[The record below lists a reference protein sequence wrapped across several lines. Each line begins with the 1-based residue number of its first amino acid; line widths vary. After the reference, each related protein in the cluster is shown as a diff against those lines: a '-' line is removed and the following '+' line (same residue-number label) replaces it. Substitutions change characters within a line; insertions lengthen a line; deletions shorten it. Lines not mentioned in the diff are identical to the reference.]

1 MKSIKIN
8 FIYNLGYQVLTF
20 LTPLITT
27 PYLSRV
33 LGAEKTGLY
42 SFSYSIAYYFVLF
55 AMLGLNNYGNREIAK
70 VRDDIELR
78 SKTFW
83 SIYGLQFITAILAL
97 IAYTIYLIYT
107 GGNVINYI
115 MALYVTSS
123 LFDINWFFWG
133 MEEFKITVTRNTLIK
148 LGTVAGIL
156 LFVKSQ
162 DDLYVYSLIMVAG
175 MLLSALILWPYL
187 NKRVKFYRPTVKKVM
202 QHLKP
207 NLLLFIPAIAVS
219 LYKVM
224 DKIML
229 GNMASYAEVGF
240 YDYSEKV
247 IAIPICVVNALGTV
261 MLPRMSN
268 IVVKQD
274 NVAENDMIHKS
285 IIFGTIMSCAM
296 SFGLM
301 AVANV
306 FVPFFYGDGY
316 LKCISLFYILL
327 PSCVFLAIANVIRT
341 QYLIP
346 HSMDKEYT
354 FSLILGAVVNL
365 IVNAALI
372 PRMQSTGAAVGTLIA
387 EMFVCV
393 FQISCVKKFLPIK
406 QYLSDIAYIVL
417 AGFVMMIIVYVLP
430 VIGGNAITLA
440 YKVVMGAFV
449 FLIMVLVKYRKMVV
463 ELIGKKGEE

>member
-1 MKSIKIN
+1 MTSVKKN
-8 FIYNLGYQVLTF
+8 FIYNLAYQILTF

-33 LGAEKTGLY
+33 LGAEKTGVY

-70 VRDDIELR
+70 VREDIELR

-97 IAYTIYLIYT
+97 IAYTIYSIYT

-115 MALYVTSS
+115 MALYVASS

-148 LGTVAGIL
+148 LGTVVGIL

-162 DDLYVYSLIMVAG
+162 DDLYAYSLIMVGG

-187 NKRVKFYRPTVKKVM
+187 RKRVKFYRPKLNEIT
-202 QHLKP
+202 QHLRP
-207 NLLLFIPAIAVS
+207 NMLLFIPVIAVS

-240 YDYSEKV
+240 YDYSEKI

-268 IVVKQD
+268 LVAKQD
-274 NVAENDMIHKS
+274 NEVENYMIHKS

-306 FVPFFYGDGY
+306 FVPLFYGEGY

-346 HSMDKEYT
+346 HSMDKQYT

-365 IVNAALI
+365 IVNATLI
-372 PRMQSTGAAVGTLIA
+372 PRMQSIGAAVGTLIA

-393 FQISCVKKFLPIK
+393 FQILCVKKFLPIK
-406 QYLSDIAYIVL
+406 QYLSDIIYIAF
-417 AGFVMMIIVYVLP
+417 AGLVMAIIVFCLP
-430 VIGGNAITLA
+430 VIGGNATTLA
-440 YKVVMGAFV
+440 FKVLSGAFV
-449 FLIMVLVKYRKMVV
+449 FLIIVLIKYRNLVR
-463 ELIGKKGEE
+463 ELTRKKG